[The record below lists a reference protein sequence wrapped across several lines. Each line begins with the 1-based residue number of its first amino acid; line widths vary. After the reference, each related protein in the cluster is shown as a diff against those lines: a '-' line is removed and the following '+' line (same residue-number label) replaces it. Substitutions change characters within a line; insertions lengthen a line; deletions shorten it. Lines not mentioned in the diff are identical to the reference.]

1 MILLLRQQ
9 LRSILNKSSSH
20 PTQIA
25 DNDVSMFRNCFPEAS
40 RENGGWTDVLGLSE
54 ETFVDGNTPKS
65 VISLPSF
72 LSKEDF
78 KGRSTDIPLNSE
90 VIMQVFSPTYCYIFI
105 SNGKLL
111 SFDCSDLKY
120 FL

>member
-9 LRSILNKSSSH
+9 LRSILDKNSSH

-25 DNDVSMFRNCFPEAS
+25 DNNVSMFRNCFPEAS
-40 RENGGWTDVLGLSE
+40 RENGGWRDGLSE
-54 ETFVDGNTPKS
+54 ETFVDGNTPRS
-65 VISLPSF
+65 VISLQGF

-90 VIMQVFSPTYCYIFI
+90 VIMQVISPTYCYIFI

-111 SFDCSDLKY
+111 SFYCSDLQY